1 MENLLPMFIIFS
13 YSLVLNSMAPLLK
26 SFKELFEISTFAS
39 SLLPFFSLTG
49 TVLSNIL
56 VGLYINKLGLKR
68 SLIIGSILTII
79 GTITVA
85 FGSNYYITLLGMFVF
100 GLSTGFGF
108 TGGTTLLSTSK
119 KANFGFFHGAYGL
132 GGVIAPFVI
141 ILVEKSTGNFKNV
154 YFVYSAMFILFS
166 IYAFFRT
173 FPDIKTDTFK
183 LTDIKFAF
191 NDKSFAFFLTL
202 LILYSS
208 AEIGTITWAGTSM
221 KQEFIN
227 SFMAYT
233 LFWSLFTIGRFTVNL
248 IAKFVGNLVRINT
261 FTLAIIIILFILTK
275 HPVLFVLS
283 GLFLGPIFP
292 YVQSNGIKSINQ
304 KYIPIFNGATYAFT
318 SLGGNI
324 VSTTMGI
331 VLDKSI
337 FIAWLIPLTIVLIIF
352 ILSRKCAQNLC
363 N

>member
-26 SFKELFEISTFAS
+26 LFKELFEISTFAS

-56 VGLYINKLGLKR
+56 VGLYVNRLGLKR
-68 SLIIGSILTII
+68 TLIIGSVLTII

-85 FGSNYYITLLGMFVF
+85 SGSNYYITLLGIFIF

-154 YFVYSAMFILFS
+154 YFVYSGIFILFS
-166 IYAFFRT
+166 IYAFFKT
-173 FPDIKTDTFK
+173 FPNIKSDTFK
-183 LTDIKFAF
+183 LTDIKYAF
-191 NDKSFAFFLTL
+191 KDKPFVFFLTL

-208 AEIGTITWAGTSM
+208 AEIGTITWAGTTMSQ
-221 KQEFIN
+221 KLIS

-248 IAKFVGNLVRINT
+248 IAKFVWNLVRINT
-261 FTLAIIIILFILTK
+261 FALAIIIILFILTK
-275 HPVLFVLS
+275 NPILFVLS

-292 YVQSNGIKSINQ
+292 HVQSNGIKSIDQ
-304 KYIPIFNGATYAFT
+304 KYTSIFNGATYALT

-324 VSTTMGI
+324 VSTAMGMI
-331 VLDKSI
+331 LDRSI

-352 ILSRKCAQNLC
+352 ILSKRCTQNLY